1 MTRSGKPNLED
12 RTDRYVRRELSP
24 EEARELAQASLDSP
38 DLFEELTYSA
48 LAKSALS
55 TAVPSPNVVRFPH
68 RVRLIAAGA
77 AAVAAAVVLLSL
89 YSLKPPRG
97 TEKPAL
103 LSTAKPGQPVLLASG
118 LQAAAEEGAPVFR
131 GPSPDSRAPQPLG
144 SIVSM
149 EDGQASV
156 NLGSLDGLA
165 NGSELQIVRD
175 SRPIGRL
182 AVTTVF
188 RERARGRIL
197 ADQPVR
203 VNDQV
208 RVAGAAHLD
217 ALLEQVEALGARGD
231 PGGARSLAEKTVQ
244 WAETA
249 DVTPAK
255 KGSAYAQLAGLE
267 YRGGLLEAAET
278 HLRLAAVSL
287 PPGEQP
293 ATWNNLAVLEM
304 LRGDYPAAEAPLTRA
319 ISASPKSDLAYARS
333 ANNLGV
339 LAELRGDRRKAEA
352 FYADALRTFAAVAG
366 APALERQ
373 AVEANLARSKGLH

>member
-1 MTRSGKPNLED
+1 MTGSGKPNLED

-38 DLFEELTYSA
+38 ELFEELTYSA

-55 TAVPSPNVVRFPH
+55 TAVPSPNVVRFPN

-77 AAVAAAVVLLSL
+77 AAVAAAVVLLSV

-103 LSTAKPGQPVLLASG
+103 LSSAKPGQPVLLASG
-118 LQAAAEEGAPVFR
+118 LQPAADGAPVFR
-131 GPSPDSRAPQPLG
+131 GPSPDSRAPRPLG

-217 ALLEQVEALGARGD
+217 ALLEQVEAVSARGD
-231 PGGARSLAEKTVQ
+231 PDGARSLAEKTVQ

-255 KGSAYAQLAGLE
+255 KGSAYAQLAALE
-267 YRGGLLEAAET
+267 YRAGLLEAAET
-278 HLRLAAVSL
+278 HLRLAATSL

-293 ATWNNLAVLEM
+293 AAWNTLAVLEM
-304 LRGDYPAAEAPLTRA
+304 LRGDYPAAEAPLNRA

>member
-1 MTRSGKPNLED
+1 MTGSGKPNLED

-38 DLFEELTYSA
+38 ELFEELTYSA

-103 LSTAKPGQPVLLASG
+103 LAIAKPGQPVLLASG
-118 LQAAAEEGAPVFR
+118 LQAAAADGAPVFR

-165 NGSELQIVRD
+165 E
-175 SRPIGRL
+175 
-182 AVTTVF
+182 
-188 RERARGRIL
+188 RERA
-197 ADQPVR
+197 AD
-203 VNDQV
+203 
-208 RVAGAAHLD
+208 
-217 ALLEQVEALGARGD
+217 
-231 PGGARSLAEKTVQ
+231 RS
-244 WAETA
+244 
-249 DVTPAK
+249 
-255 KGSAYAQLAGLE
+255 
-267 YRGGLLEAAET
+267 R
-278 HLRLAAVSL
+278 
-287 PPGEQP
+287 
-293 ATWNNLAVLEM
+293 
-304 LRGDYPAAEAPLTRA
+304 
-319 ISASPKSDLAYARS
+319 
-333 ANNLGV
+333 
-339 LAELRGDRRKAEA
+339 
-352 FYADALRTFAAVAG
+352 
-366 APALERQ
+366 
-373 AVEANLARSKGLH
+373 

>member
-1 MTRSGKPNLED
+1 
-12 RTDRYVRRELSP
+12 
-24 EEARELAQASLDSP
+24 
-38 DLFEELTYSA
+38 
-48 LAKSALS
+48 
-55 TAVPSPNVVRFPH
+55 
-68 RVRLIAAGA
+68 
-77 AAVAAAVVLLSL
+77 
-89 YSLKPPRG
+89 
-97 TEKPAL
+97 
-103 LSTAKPGQPVLLASG
+103 
-118 LQAAAEEGAPVFR
+118 
-131 GPSPDSRAPQPLG
+131 
-144 SIVSM
+144 M

-156 NLGSLDGLA
+156 NLGSLDGLS
-165 NGSELQIVRD
+165 NGNELQIVRD

-231 PGGARSLAEKTVQ
+231 PGGACNLAEKAVQ

-267 YRGGLLEAAET
+267 YRAGLLEAAEA
-278 HLRLAAVSL
+278 HLRVAATSL
-287 PPGEQP
+287 LPGDQP

-304 LRGDYPAAEAPLTRA
+304 LRGDYPAAEAPLNQA
-319 ISASPKSDLAYARS
+319 VSATPKSDLDYARS

-339 LAELRGDRRKAEA
+339 LAEMRGDRRKAEA
-352 FYADALRTFAAVAG
+352 FYADALRTFARAAG
-366 APALERQ
+366 APVLERQ
-373 AVEANLARSKGLH
+373 AVEANLARSKGLR